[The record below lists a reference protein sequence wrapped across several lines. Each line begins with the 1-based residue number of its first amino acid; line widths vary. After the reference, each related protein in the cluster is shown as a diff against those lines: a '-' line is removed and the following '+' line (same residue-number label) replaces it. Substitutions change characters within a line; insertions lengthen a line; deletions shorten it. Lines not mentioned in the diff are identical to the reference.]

1 MFYMLIFNLNIRG
14 LGGGTKAR
22 YLKRCIATEE
32 VEFVCIQETKTVEIT
47 EARCFS
53 LWGDNNIGW
62 IHNGGANGNGGVLS
76 MWHKDTFTYES
87 HSLGKGYIATV
98 GQHVKSAKRCCV
110 VNVYAA
116 CSLKEKK
123 RLWEDLSKCKEA
135 SQIELWC
142 FCRDFNAIRSRMERQ
157 GADRGDFT
165 SEIKGFNEFIESNL
179 LLDLPIVGKNFTWFR
194 SNGTAKSRIDRAL
207 VSEEWLQ
214 CWPMCKQYVQRRE
227 VSDHCALMIKCLDKE
242 WGPKPFRSIDAWH
255 SEQGFDRM
263 VEARWK
269 SYANQGSDL
278 KGLKEKFKL
287 LKADLKTWNKEVFGN
302 LNTIK
307 RSILQDIESFN
318 YQDCNLSGVG
328 K

>member
-1 MFYMLIFNLNIRG
+1 
-14 LGGGTKAR
+14 
-22 YLKRCIATEE
+22 
-32 VEFVCIQETKTVEIT
+32 
-47 EARCFS
+47 
-53 LWGDNNIGW
+53 
-62 IHNGGANGNGGVLS
+62 
-76 MWHKDTFTYES
+76 MWHKDAFNYES

-123 RLWEDLSKCKEA
+123 RLLEDLSKCKEV
-135 SQIELWC
+135 SQMELWC
-142 FCRDFNAIRSRMERQ
+142 FYGDFNAIRSRTERQ
-157 GADRGDFT
+157 GEDRGDFT
-165 SEIKGFNEFIESNL
+165 SEIKGFNEFIESNFI
-179 LLDLPIVGKNFTWFR
+179 LDLPIVGKKFTWFI
-194 SNGTAKSRIDRAL
+194 SNGTTKSRIDSVL

-227 VSDHCALMIKCLDKE
+227 VSDHCALMIKCLDKD
-242 WGPKPFRSIDAWH
+242 WRPKPFRSIDAWH

-263 VEARWK
+263 VEVRWK
-269 SYANQGSDL
+269 SYANQGSDI

-302 LNTIK
+302 LNSIK

-318 YQDCNLSGVG
+318 YQDCNGQVSESERQSRIELVRRLWEIDSKLESFLRQKARTNWFRYGDSCSRFSHSSLRWRRLRNEVKGVEVWG
-328 K
+328 ILIAFSCNSSWML